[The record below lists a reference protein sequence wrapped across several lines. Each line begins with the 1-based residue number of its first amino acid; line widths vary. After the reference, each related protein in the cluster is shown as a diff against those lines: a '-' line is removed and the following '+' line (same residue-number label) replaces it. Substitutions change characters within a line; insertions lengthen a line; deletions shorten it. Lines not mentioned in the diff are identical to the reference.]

1 MGALS
6 FPTTRS
12 NDLFLPMYHSVVE
25 KALQA
30 KLANDQFSLL
40 PTNETAQDLN
50 PINGAA
56 AHNASKLVA
65 DALGLGNV
73 QLSLDAACASSVY
86 SLKLACDYLNTGKAD
101 MMLAGAVSG
110 ADQIGRAHV

>member
-12 NDLFLPMYHSVVE
+12 NDLFLPLYHSAVE

-30 KLANDQFSLL
+30 KLANDHFSLS
-40 PTNETAQDLN
+40 PSNSQTRETHPA
-50 PINGAA
+50 NGAA

-65 DALGLGNV
+65 DALGLG
-73 QLSLDAACASSVY
+73 SAS
-86 SLKLACDYLNTGKAD
+86 
-101 MMLAGAVSG
+101 
-110 ADQIGRAHV
+110 